1 MNVRNLSYL
10 DDAIRFLRLGGS
22 RADGDATYIIRSY
35 IIRIACAALI
45 MHLCSPYHALL
56 YSRFTGADDTGNMT
70 GQREEQYVKSRYK
83 R

>member
-1 MNVRNLSYL
+1 MTT
-10 DDAIRFLRLGGS
+10 RFASSDSEAVS
-22 RADGDATYIIRSY
+22 RGPGDATYPVY
-35 IIRIACAALI
+35 IRITCAALI
-45 MHLCSPYHALL
+45 MRLCSPYHALL